1 MTGRDRAAAR
11 IVELLDAPLLRA
23 LTEPARLEVL
33 RTLLVSG
40 PADVGAIAATLPQH
54 RSVITRHLQT
64 LEAAGVVRGVRDGP
78 PPRLRHRRR
87 RAGRQPRA
95 PARRGARA
103 DRGLLPADRPGPRAP
118 PAPPVV
124 IAPRVQRT
132 GSVASRHAAG
142 IASTPPGDARIVMP
156 PTMAALV
163 SRSPTGAAACHTAS
177 S

>member
-64 LEAAGVVRGVRDGP
+64 LESAGVVRGVRDGRRHVYAIDGAALVGNLERLLGEVRALTAACCP
-78 PPRLRHRRR
+78 PTDLVPAPRLRRR
-87 RAGRQPRA
+87 
-95 PARRGARA
+95 
-103 DRGLLPADRPGPRAP
+103 
-118 PAPPVV
+118 
-124 IAPRVQRT
+124 
-132 GSVASRHAAG
+132 S
-142 IASTPPGDARIVMP
+142 
-156 PTMAALV
+156 
-163 SRSPTGAAACHTAS
+163 
-177 S
+177 